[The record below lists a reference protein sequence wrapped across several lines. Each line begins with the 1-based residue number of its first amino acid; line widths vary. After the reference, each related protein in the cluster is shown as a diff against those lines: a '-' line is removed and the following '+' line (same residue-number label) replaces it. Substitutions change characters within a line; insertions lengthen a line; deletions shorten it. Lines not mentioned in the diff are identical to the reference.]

1 MVNTVVLAF
10 VYLLGIGILLIFNE
24 LNYRRLKVKGEITR
38 KFAHFTATLA
48 TVPFPYIFTS
58 HWYVL
63 ILAAIFFVVL
73 FVTQYG
79 KQLKS
84 IHDIERKSVGSYLL
98 PFSIYIAFLISC
110 LLNNKFVYILPML
123 ILAVC
128 DPMAAILGMSTKKNN
143 GKINLFGMKT
153 TKTVIGS
160 CAFLVTSFIISLIA
174 LYFHRGVF
182 DLKTFWLA
190 MTVSLAGTL
199 AELFSWRGSDN
210 LSIPIAVITVLV
222 LFL

>member
-1 MVNTVVLAF
+1 
-10 VYLLGIGILLIFNE
+10 
-24 LNYRRLKVKGEITR
+24 
-38 KFAHFTATLA
+38 
-48 TVPFPYIFTS
+48 
-58 HWYVL
+58 
-63 ILAAIFFVVL
+63 
-73 FVTQYG
+73 
-79 KQLKS
+79 
-84 IHDIERKSVGSYLL
+84 
-98 PFSIYIAFLISC
+98 
-110 LLNNKFVYILPML
+110 ML

-143 GKINLFGMKT
+143 GKIKLFGLKT

-190 MTVSLAGTL
+190 ITVSLAGTL

-210 LSIPIAVITVLV
+210 LSIPIAVVTVLV